1 MAAAPEPGRSPTAH
15 GEAANEAGDAQAD
28 LFDPAPT
35 APTRPAATSGTGA
48 GSASLRVVEPVPADA
63 SLQALAAQLG
73 PRIRLGTSSWHFP
86 GWSGLVWRRP
96 YPEAQLSRHGLAAY
110 ATHPLLRT
118 VSLDR
123 SFYRPLDAATY
134 AALAAQVPSDFRFVV
149 KAPALVTDASWRD
162 AATGQATADNPGFL
176 DPAAL
181 LDRAWRP
188 ARDGLGERLGALVL
202 QLSPLPRRWLADRA
216 ALLARLDVALA
227 ALAADGATR
236 PPRIAVEVRD
246 PELLAP
252 DVAEVLRR
260 HGVRCTL
267 GLHDRLPPVEA
278 QLPMLRA
285 LWPGPLVV
293 RWNLQRGL
301 RYAAARDRFAPFDRL
316 AAPDEATRLA
326 LARLVARTAAAGQD
340 VLVTINNK
348 AEGSA
353 PRSVLALA
361 DAIATQLVSCAP
373 AA

>member
-1 MAAAPEPGRSPTAH
+1 MEPGRSSAPQAEPP
-15 GEAANEAGDAQAD
+15 GSAGDRQPD
-28 LFDPAPT
+28 LFGPGPSATGDRDTAPHDAAGPPAVEPAP
-35 APTRPAATSGTGA
+35 A
-48 GSASLRVVEPVPADA
+48 GADA
-63 SLQALAAQLG
+63 LALAARLS

-96 YPEAQLSRHGLAAY
+96 YAEAQLSRLGLPAY
-110 ATHPLLRT
+110 AHHPLLRT

-123 SFYRPLDAATY
+123 SFYRPLDTAAY
-134 AALAAQVPSDFRFVV
+134 AALAAQVPEDFRFVV
-149 KAPALVTDASWRD
+149 KAPALVTDASRRD

-181 LDRAWRP
+181 LDLAWRP

-202 QLSPLPRRWLADRA
+202 QLSPLPQRWLADRQ
-216 ALLARLDVALA
+216 ALLARLDRALA

-236 PPRIAVEVRD
+236 PPRLAVEVRD
-246 PELLAP
+246 PELIAP
-252 DVAEVLRR
+252 DVAAVLRG
-260 HGVRCTL
+260 HGARYTL
-267 GLHDRLPPVEA
+267 GLHDRLPAIES

-316 AAPDEATRLA
+316 AAPDECTRLA

-353 PRSVLALA
+353 PRSVIALA
-361 DAIATQLVSCAP
+361 EAVVAAAGTADTP